1 MKNKKQILIT
11 GALCIWSAMANA
23 QQVEPLTHQ
32 QRLFDDGKE
41 LFLRHDYA
49 AAQQTLIKYISSASD
64 NIRVESPRCH
74 RAIDRL
80 SQEIPGI
87 AIRQPRTLTLGLSI
101 FF

>member
-64 NIRVESPRCH
+64 TKQADEAAYMIVCTTYELKAPM
-74 RAIDRL
+74 
-80 SQEIPGI
+80 P
-87 AIRQPRTLTLGLSI
+87 
-101 FF
+101 